1 MIDKIKQDR
10 FNGLNIVVNINP
22 LKQENISGVGKYLYE
37 ILSRLLVLDQSNQ
50 YFLFSYGRK
59 NKDIDPRL
67 PQSHNIHYIHYNYP
81 SKLIF
86 ILSFFNF
93 PKIDFIK
100 GENGKFIKADI
111 VWLANLDI
119 CNLKYTLPTGRQEKT
134 KLITTIHD
142 LSFKIYPQFFNL
154 KRRLWHFLVKPRS
167 LLKRSNKIIAVSQN
181 TSLDIQN
188 IYEINREKI
197 LIMNLGI
204 SKKYKI
210 LSPQNGI
217 PSAGEDNKLESIRSK
232 YNLLKDFI
240 LFVGTK
246 EPRKNILS
254 LLKVFQKIKSNDLEL
269 VIVGGQGWKEKK
281 WRDFYDG
288 LDKSIKSRI
297 KIIDYCSEEYL
308 PALYNLA
315 KIFVWPS
322 FYEGFGL
329 PVLEAMAC
337 GCPVITSNNSS
348 LPDIVKDKA
357 LLIEAFNT
365 RMLLVAMKSLLKNKE
380 LYNFYKNKEFDQIY
394 YSNWDKSAK
403 KLLNLFNKI

>member
-1 MIDKIKQDR
+1 M
-10 FNGLNIVVNINP
+10 NIVVNINP

-59 NKDIDPRL
+59 NKDIDSKL
-67 PQSHNIHYIHYNYP
+67 PQSHNIHHVHYNFP

-111 VWLANLDI
+111 VWLPNLDL
-119 CNLKYTLPTGRQEKT
+119 CNLKYRKT

-142 LSFKIYPQFFNL
+142 LSFKIYPHFFNF
-154 KRRLWHFLVKPRS
+154 KRRLWHFLVKPQS
-167 LLKRSNKIIAVSQN
+167 LLKRSNKLIAVSHN

-188 IYEINREKI
+188 IYRINREKI
-197 LIMNLGI
+197 IIMNLGV
-204 SKKYKI
+204 SKKYQI
-210 LSPQNGI
+210 LKN
-217 PSAGEDNKLESIRSK
+217 EELEATKSK
-232 YNLLKDFI
+232 YNLFKDFI

-246 EPRKNILS
+246 EPRKNLLS

-269 VIVGGQGWKEKK
+269 VIVGGQGWKEKN
-281 WRDFYDG
+281 WSTFYNN
-288 LDKSIKSRI
+288 LEESTKSRI
-297 KIIDYCSEEYL
+297 KIIDYCSEEDL

-337 GCPVITSNNSS
+337 GCPVITTNSSS

-357 LLIEAFNT
+357 LLIESFNVNNLYLAT
-365 RMLLVAMKSLLKNKE
+365 NSLLKNRE
-380 LYNFYKNKEFDQIY
+380 LYNFYKNKEFDENY
-394 YSNWDKSAK
+394 YNNWDESAK
-403 KLLNLFNKI
+403 KILNLLNKI

>member
-59 NKDIDPRL
+59 NKDIEPRL

-119 CNLKYTLPTGRQEKT
+119 CNLKYKKT

-167 LLKRSNKIIAVSQN
+167 LLRRSDKIITVSQN

-204 SKKYKI
+204 SKKYKV
-210 LSPQNGI
+210 LES
-217 PSAGEDNKLESIRSK
+217 DKLENIKSK
-232 YNLLKDFI
+232 YGLSKDFI

-269 VIVGGQGWKEKK
+269 VIVGAQGWKEKK

-329 PVLEAMAC
+329 PILEAMAC

-365 RMLLVAMKSLLKNKE
+365 QMLLVAMNSLLKDKE
-380 LYNFYKNKEFDQIY
+380 LYSFYKEKEFDQNY
-394 YSNWDKSAK
+394 YSNWDKSAEK
-403 KLLNLFNKI
+403 ILNLFDKI

>member
-167 LLKRSNKIIAVSQN
+167 LLRRSDKIITVSQN

-204 SKKYKI
+204 SKKYKV
-210 LSPQNGI
+210 LES
-217 PSAGEDNKLESIRSK
+217 DKLENIKSK
-232 YNLLKDFI
+232 YGLSKDFI

-269 VIVGGQGWKEKK
+269 VIVGAQGWKEKK

-329 PVLEAMAC
+329 PILEAMAC

-365 RMLLVAMKSLLKNKE
+365 QMLLVAMNSLLKDKE
-380 LYNFYKNKEFDQIY
+380 LYSFYKEKEFDQNY
-394 YSNWDKSAK
+394 YSNWDKSAEK
-403 KLLNLFNKI
+403 ILNLFDKI